1 MSRWLTTCTYAI
13 ERSVTSFADHSEYKG
28 TGSYT
33 IYLRLI
39 CSDPPL
45 AMSVESRPPE
55 LDKLFE
61 GDGYLRT
68 HESDLLLRWNRF
80 AHLESSLET
89 NEGGLAQFAYSYKHY
104 GIVQR
109 ENGDVEVSEITV
121 YFMF

>member
-1 MSRWLTTCTYAI
+1 
-13 ERSVTSFADHSEYKG
+13 
-28 TGSYT
+28 
-33 IYLRLI
+33 
-39 CSDPPL
+39 
-45 AMSVESRPPE
+45 MSVESRPPE

-109 ENGDVEVSEITV
+109 ENGDVEVSEIIISNCMIL
-121 YFMF
+121 FE